1 MAQMLLLAV
10 GFVVLVVI
18 SAASIVLVDRARD
31 DGALVVHTIEV
42 ENQLAAVLL
51 DLRSAESAAR
61 GFLLSGETQFL
72 SQYDSTISKVRQN
85 LTKLGELT
93 IDNPVQISNNATLAQ
108 LVDQRLDQLREI
120 VARAKSMT
128 APAPSP

>member
-1 MAQMLLLAV
+1 MLLLAV

-108 LVDQRLDQLREI
+108 LVDQRLDQLR
-120 VARAKSMT
+120 RLLLGQKSMT